1 MQRKKREALE
11 AIQLKHW
18 VQAVQSG
25 KIPTE
30 KDSVTNEIV
39 PLPLPLARSDGEG
52 LTFTLSKSGT
62 ATWVLRY
69 RYGGR
74 SKELT
79 IGNYPDISL
88 SDARKYAREKRAGI
102 DIGSNPALDKRKS
115 KASALK
121 DWSVAE
127 LIEDYREKI
136 LPGLSTSTQ
145 RSYSRNLI
153 RIESKIGPFP
163 VSKVE
168 SVDIVV
174 MLEGVDATWTESLML
189 LCTVKMLFRHAA
201 GKKLISVNPCFG
213 IELSATMGP
222 RPPVRRRLMLNEAEL
237 KCLFSANMRPE
248 NLLAVKILLGTA
260 VRSAELFGAKWDQ
273 IDTDKG
279 VWTVPTT
286 KTGTGMQIPL
296 SIAVID
302 WFKDLKLLSG
312 GSSFVLPARAESRKE
327 RFGGDA
333 CINPNTIGSA
343 IEFWFVEYSP
353 EVRRFT
359 PHDLRSTAK
368 SHLRRLGV
376 PRDITEMCLNH
387 KLSGVEGIYDIH
399 TYFEE
404 RKVALAK
411 WGDYLKQ
418 IESGLV

>member
-1 MQRKKREALE
+1 MQPKKREVLE

-18 VQAVQSG
+18 LQAVQSG
-25 KIPTE
+25 KVPTQ
-30 KDSVTNEIV
+30 KDPVTNQIV
-39 PLPLPLARSDGEG
+39 PLPLPLAKSDGEG

-79 IGNYPDISL
+79 IGNYPDIGL
-88 SDARKYAREKRAGI
+88 SDARKYAREKRAEI
-102 DIGSNPALDKRKS
+102 DSGSDPAFNKRKS
-115 KASALK
+115 KASVLK

-127 LIEDYREKI
+127 LIEDYRGKI
-136 LPGLSTSTQ
+136 LQGLSTSTQ
-145 RSYSRNLI
+145 RSYGRNLI
-153 RIESKIGPFP
+153 RIQSKLGTYP
-163 VSKVE
+163 VSKIESQDIVGLLEQVGATWSE
-168 SVDIVV
+168 SV
-174 MLEGVDATWTESLML
+174 ML
-189 LCTVKMLFRHAA
+189 LTTVKMLFRHAA
-201 GKKLISVNPCFG
+201 GKRLIPMNPCSG
-213 IELSATMGP
+213 VELSAIMGR
-222 RPPVRRRLMLNEAEL
+222 RPAVRRRLMLTEAEL
-237 KCLFSANMRPE
+237 RQLFSATMRPE

-260 VRSAELFGAKWDQ
+260 VRSAELFSAKWDE
-273 IDTDKG
+273 IDIEKG

-286 KTGTGMQIPL
+286 KTGLGMQIPL
-296 SIAVID
+296 SIPVLD
-302 WFKDLKLLSG
+302 WFKELKLLSI
-312 GSSFVLPARAESRKE
+312 GSKFVLPARAESRRE

-333 CINPNTIGSA
+333 YINPNTIGSA
-343 IEFWFVEYSP
+343 IDFWLAEHSP

-368 SHLRRLGV
+368 SHMRQLGV
-376 PRDITEMCLNH
+376 SRETSEMCLNH

-404 RKVALAK
+404 RKAALAK

>member
-1 MQRKKREALE
+1 MQPKKREVLE

-18 VQAVQSG
+18 LHAVQSG
-25 KIPTE
+25 KTPTL
-30 KDSVTNEIV
+30 KDPVTNEIV

-88 SDARKYAREKRAGI
+88 SDARKCAREKRAEI
-102 DIGSNPALDKRKS
+102 DTGSDPAFNKRKS
-115 KASALK
+115 KALVLK

-136 LPGLSTSTQ
+136 LKGLSLSTR
-145 RSYSRNLI
+145 RSYGRNLI
-153 RIESKIGPFP
+153 RIQSKLGNYP
-163 VSKVE
+163 VSKIE
-168 SVDIVV
+168 SLDIVV
-174 MLEGVDATWTESLML
+174 MIEDVNATWSESIML
-189 LCTVKMLFRHAA
+189 LTTVKMLFRHAA
-201 GKKLISVNPCFG
+201 GKRLIPVNPCIG
-213 IELSATMGP
+213 IELSAIMGR
-222 RPPVRRRLMLNEAEL
+222 RPPVRRRLMLSEAEL
-237 KCLFSANMRPE
+237 KQLFNASMRPE

-260 VRSAELFGAKWDQ
+260 VRSAELFSAQWDQ
-273 IDTDKG
+273 LDLEKG

-286 KTGTGMQIPL
+286 KTGLGMQIPL
-296 SIAVID
+296 SIPVLD
-302 WFKDLKLLSG
+302 WFKELKLLSM
-312 GSSFVLPARAESRKE
+312 GSKFVLPARAESRKE

-333 CINPNTIGSA
+333 YINPNTIGSA
-343 IEFWFVEYSP
+343 IDFWFAEHAP

-368 SHLRRLGV
+368 SHMRQLGI

-404 RKVALAK
+404 RKAALAK

-418 IESGLV
+418 IESSLV